1 MEKKDNKVRG
11 DIVYNFVKDYNEDV
25 RCYNRRHYDNVEEL
39 DWDETV
45 ESLNGMTD
53 EQQTRYEAAFREAQK
68 QYVVILR
75 KLVFPILEEVLDV
88 QDFSDMWAVEL

>member
-53 EQQTRYEAAFREAQK
+53 EQQTRYEAALREAQK

-88 QDFSDMWAVEL
+88 QDFSDMWAAEL